1 MLSGKIRRL
10 VKMLIRKGYEINGT
24 DDKVIV
30 TVGETEVTI
39 SVTTDKKYKVKTDIS
54 IVTLSDVDKV
64 YRHLKRLNK

>member
-10 VKMLIRKGYEINGT
+10 VKVLIRKGYEINGT

-39 SVTTDKKYKVKTDIS
+39 SVTTDRKYKVKTDSS
-54 IVTLSDVDKV
+54 IVTLSDVNKV
-64 YRHLKRLNK
+64 NRHLKRLNK

>member
-1 MLSGKIRRL
+1 
-10 VKMLIRKGYEINGT
+10 MLIRKGYEFNGT

-39 SVTTDKKYKVKTDIS
+39 SVTTDKKYKVKTDNS
-54 IVTLSDVDKV
+54 VVTLSDVDKV

>member
-1 MLSGKIRRL
+1 
-10 VKMLIRKGYEINGT
+10 MLIRKGYEINGT

-39 SVTTDKKYKVKTDIS
+39 NVTTDRKYKVKTDSS

>member
-10 VKMLIRKGYEINGT
+10 VKVLIRKDYEINGT

-39 SVTTDKKYKVKTDIS
+39 SVTTDRKYKVKTDSS